1 MKDIKA
7 EIEELNERVAQLQ
20 KMARKPDV
28 KSLERES
35 TRKFNEM
42 MKFVLEEMMPLARS
56 EDRGPNKAEMLVRD
70 AAEAVNEAGLA
81 VDEAFEAIKKK

>member
-20 KMARKPDV
+20 KMASKSEV

-35 TRKFNEM
+35 SRKFNEM

-56 EDRGPNKAEMLVRD
+56 EDRGLNKAEMLVRD

-81 VDEAFEAIKKK
+81 VDKAFEAIKKK

>member
-20 KMARKPDV
+20 KMASKSDV

-35 TRKFNEM
+35 SRKFNEM

-56 EDRGPNKAEMLVRD
+56 EDRGLNKAEMLVRD

-81 VDEAFEAIKKK
+81 VDKAFEAIKKK